1 MKPLSCLTALALLLL
16 CVALPI
22 AAQDDPAADD
32 APAADQ
38 PAEET
43 PAEEAPAEEA
53 PAEEAAEET
62 PAEETPAEETP
73 AEEAPAEAEVKV
85 ILSNLYNP
93 SGVAVQPE
101 TGRIFISDSGANRVV
116 SFDPADQ
123 NPVRVDVKGDSAAI
137 DIYGKGPKYDIG
149 PLGLVFLDQNTLV
162 VGGGDKVDGQEVMR
176 IFDLSTEEAAE
187 EQAAEEPATEEPA
200 SDEPAVMPQTYEQ
213 AAHTLGPI
221 AAGDTSAMGEGNF
234 YGLAAS
240 KTAVYITS
248 NGDDTKGWVLRIPL
262 ADGQPGALETFIATK
277 VELEDVDAP
286 VGIALNRDGHI
297 VVGQMGEVNVPAD
310 SLYTVYDPETGEL
323 KARAETGLNDIAGLA
338 YSPTSGKLY
347 AVDFSWVDP
356 TQGGL
361 FRLDIN
367 EDDSTVTSVKI
378 CSLDKPS
385 TLAFTPDGAC
395 YVTVFGTAEEG
406 ADPKKR
412 PGKLVR
418 IMAEL

>member
-22 AAQDDPAADD
+22 AAQDDPAED
-32 APAADQ
+32 ASAADQ
-38 PAEET
+38 PAEETPAEET

-53 PAEEAAEET
+53 PAEEA
-62 PAEETPAEETP
+62 PAEEPAEEETP
-73 AEEAPAEAEVKV
+73 AEEAPAEETPAEEAEVKV

-101 TGRIFISDSGANRVV
+101 TGRIFISDSGVNRVV

-176 IFDLSTEEAAE
+176 IFDVSSGATQTLEE
-187 EQAAEEPATEEPA
+187 
-200 SDEPAVMPQTYEQ
+200 

-221 AAGDTSAMGEGNF
+221 AAGDASAMGEGNF

-248 NGDDTKGWVLRIPL
+248 NGDDTKGWVLKIPL
-262 ADGQPGALETFIATK
+262 ADGQPGALEPFIATK
-277 VELEDVDAP
+277 VALEDVDAP
-286 VGIALNRDGHI
+286 VGIVLNRDGHI

-347 AVDFSWVDP
+347 AVDFSWVDE

-361 FRLDIN
+361 YRLDVN

-385 TLAFTPDGAC
+385 ALAFAADGGC
-395 YVTVFGTAEEG
+395 YVTIFGTAEEG